1 MYHLFAY
8 VLMNADKINK
18 WATRVTLYTVAQTEI
33 LNTVET
39 ALCRVWR
46 KARDEAVTPESVY
59 RKCEPALC
67 NHGNANLLL
76 MCAEI

>member
-1 MYHLFAY
+1 
-8 VLMNADKINK
+8 MNADKINK
-18 WATRVTLYTVAQTEI
+18 WATRVTFVYGGAKRDI